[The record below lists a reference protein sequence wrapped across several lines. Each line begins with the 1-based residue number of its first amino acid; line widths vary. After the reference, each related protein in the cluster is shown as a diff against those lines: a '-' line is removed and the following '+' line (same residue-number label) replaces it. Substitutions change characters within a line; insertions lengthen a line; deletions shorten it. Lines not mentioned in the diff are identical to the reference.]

1 LQYLSA
7 YQAIN
12 VIKIG
17 ERKKGVLVWCVLVWG
32 GDVRMVE
39 SAELVH
45 RNRDTFAKFLR
56 PLETAG
62 HWRHVLVDRHYS
74 GLDVDDHLFVVESL
88 DVVQLGVEQLH
99 DHLIARLKVLLDDW
113 SLQQRAQD
121 IDQLQTH
128 HYTTLL
134 CANHWLTLSYITT
147 AWPVVAAE

>member
-1 LQYLSA
+1 MVGGDFSQTL
-7 YQAIN
+7 
-12 VIKIG
+12 
-17 ERKKGVLVWCVLVWG
+17 WCVLVWC

-74 GLDVDDHLFVVESL
+74 CLDVDDHLFVVESL

-128 HYTTLL
+128 HSHSIM
-134 CANHWLTLSYITT
+134 C
-147 AWPVVAAE
+147 